1 MPTPA
6 SERRA
11 PLILIVDHHEWSSR
25 SLESVLTPNGYIVM
39 RAFSAQSALQ
49 RVRVQSPDLV
59 FISSTLP
66 NDDGINLCQTLRS
79 EPQFGASLPILFTS
93 SERQT
98 QRERLRELRA
108 GAWAIVSQPF
118 DVTELLLKLEVYV
131 RAKLEIDAARRRALV
146 DEQTG
151 LYNAQGL
158 ERRATEIQ
166 SQARRAQ
173 QALACVVLAFTG
185 EEEAG
190 DDEAD
195 ASTAVRIAQTLKRVG
210 RGSDAIGRLGRR
222 EFAVVAPS
230 TNAEGAAKLAH
241 RLAAAIRSTAAEEAG
256 PPIRLR
262 AGFDAVPNAREATMA
277 VSDLLVHATV
287 ALHGARSNGDPDD
300 WIQQFRS

>member
-1 MPTPA
+1 MPTPG
-6 SERRA
+6 SETRA
-11 PLILIVDHHEWSSR
+11 PLILIVDRHEWSSR

-93 SERQT
+93 PERPTLQ
-98 QRERLRELRA
+98 ERRSALRA
-108 GAWAIVSQPF
+108 GAWEIVSHPF
-118 DVTELLLKLEVYV
+118 DVAELLLKLEVYV
-131 RAKLEIDAARRRALV
+131 RARLEIDAARGRALV

-173 QALACVVLAFTG
+173 QALACVVLGFSG

-190 DDEAD
+190 DDKAD
-195 ASTAVRIAQTLKRVG
+195 AAAAVRIAKTLKRVG
-210 RGSDAIGRLGRR
+210 RGSDAIGRLGQR

-256 PPIRLR
+256 PSIRLR
-262 AGFDAVPNAREATMA
+262 AGYDAVPNAREATMA

-300 WIQQFRS
+300 WIQQFQS

>member
-1 MPTPA
+1 MPTPG
-6 SERRA
+6 SETRA
-11 PLILIVDHHEWSSR
+11 PLILIVDRHEWSSR

-93 SERQT
+93 PERPTLQ
-98 QRERLRELRA
+98 ERRSALRA
-108 GAWAIVSQPF
+108 GAWEIVSHPF
-118 DVTELLLKLEVYV
+118 DVAELLLKLEVYV
-131 RAKLEIDAARRRALV
+131 RARLEIDAARGRALV

-173 QALACVVLAFTG
+173 QALACVVLGFSG

-190 DDEAD
+190 DDKAD
-195 ASTAVRIAQTLKRVG
+195 AAAAVRIAKTLKRVG
-210 RGSDAIGRLGRR
+210 RGSDAIGRLGQR

-241 RLAAAIRSTAAEEAG
+241 RLATAIRSTAAEETG
-256 PPIRLR
+256 PSIRLR
-262 AGFDAVPNAREATMA
+262 AGYDAVPNAREATMA

-300 WIQQFRS
+300 WIQQFQS

>member
-6 SERRA
+6 GETRT

-25 SLESVLTPNGYIVM
+25 SLESALTPSGYLVM
-39 RAFSAQSALQ
+39 RAFSAQSALE
-49 RVRVQSPDLV
+49 RVQLQSPDLV
-59 FISSTLP
+59 FISSALP
-66 NDDGINLCQTLRS
+66 NDDGINLCQTLRNK
-79 EPQFGASLPILFTS
+79 PQFGASLPILFTS

-98 QRERLRELRA
+98 QRERLKTLRA
-108 GAWAIVSQPF
+108 GAWEIVSHPF

-131 RAKLEIDAARRRALV
+131 RAKLEIDAARHRALV

-185 EEEAG
+185 EEEAS

-210 RGSDAIGRLGRR
+210 RGSDAIGRLGQR

-241 RLAAAIRSTAAEEAG
+241 RLATAIRSTAAEEGG
-256 PPIRLR
+256 PSIRLR
-262 AGFDAVPNAREATMA
+262 AGYDAVPNAREATIA
-277 VSDLLVHATV
+277 ASDLLVHATV
-287 ALHGARSNGDPDD
+287 ALRDAQSNGDPD
-300 WIQQFRS
+300 WIQQFQY

>member
-1 MPTPA
+1 MPTPG
-6 SERRA
+6 SETRA
-11 PLILIVDHHEWSSR
+11 PLILIVDRHEWSSR

-39 RAFSAQSALQ
+39 RAFSAQSALE
-49 RVRVQSPDLV
+49 RVQVQSPDLV
-59 FISSTLP
+59 FISSALP

-93 SERQT
+93 PERPTLQ
-98 QRERLRELRA
+98 ERRSALRA
-108 GAWAIVSQPF
+108 GAWEIVSHPF
-118 DVTELLLKLEVYV
+118 DVAELLLKLEVYV
-131 RAKLEIDAARRRALV
+131 RARLEIDAARGRALV

-173 QALACVVLAFTG
+173 QALACVVLGFSG

-190 DDEAD
+190 DDKAD
-195 ASTAVRIAQTLKRVG
+195 AAAAVRIAKTLKRVG
-210 RGSDAIGRLGRR
+210 RGSDAIGRLGQR

-241 RLAAAIRSTAAEEAG
+241 RLATAIRSTAAEEAG
-256 PPIRLR
+256 PSIRLR
-262 AGFDAVPNAREATMA
+262 AGYDAVPNAREATMA

-300 WIQQFRS
+300 WIQQFQS

>member
-6 SERRA
+6 GETRT

-25 SLESVLTPNGYIVM
+25 SLESVLTPSGYIVM
-39 RAFSAQSALQ
+39 RAFSAQSAFQ

-66 NDDGINLCQTLRS
+66 NDDGINFCQTLRS

-93 SERQT
+93 PERLT
-98 QRERLRELRA
+98 QQERLRALRA
-108 GAWAIVSQPF
+108 GAWEIISHPF

-131 RAKLEIDAARRRALV
+131 RAKLEIDSARHRALV

-190 DDEAD
+190 ADEAD
-195 ASTAVRIAQTLKRVG
+195 ASAAVRIAQTLKRVG
-210 RGSDAIGRLGRR
+210 RGSDAIGRLGQR

-230 TNAEGAAKLAH
+230 TNADGAAKMAH
-241 RLAAAIRSTAAEEAG
+241 RLAAAIRSTAAEEAA
-256 PPIRLR
+256 PSIRLR
-262 AGFDAVPNAREATMA
+262 AGYDAVPNAREATIA
-277 VSDLLVHATV
+277 ASDLLVHATV
-287 ALHGARSNGDPDD
+287 ALRDAQSNGDPD
-300 WIQQFRS
+300 WIQQFQY

>member
-1 MPTPA
+1 MPTPG
-6 SERRA
+6 SETRA
-11 PLILIVDHHEWSSR
+11 PQILIVDRHEWSSR

-39 RAFSAQSALQ
+39 RAFSAQSAFQ

-93 SERQT
+93 PERPTLQ
-98 QRERLRELRA
+98 ERRSALRA
-108 GAWAIVSQPF
+108 GAWEIVSHPF
-118 DVTELLLKLEVYV
+118 DVAELLLKLEVYV
-131 RAKLEIDAARRRALV
+131 RARLEIDAARGRALV

-173 QALACVVLAFTG
+173 QALACVVLSFAG

-195 ASTAVRIAQTLKRVG
+195 AAAAVRIAQTLKRVG
-210 RGSDAIGRLGRR
+210 RGSDAIGRLGQR

-241 RLAAAIRSTAAEEAG
+241 RLATAIRSTAAEEAG
-256 PPIRLR
+256 PSIRLR
-262 AGFDAVPNAREATMA
+262 AGYDAVPNAREATIA
-277 VSDLLVHATV
+277 ASDLLVHATV
-287 ALHGARSNGDPDD
+287 ALRDAQSNGDPD
-300 WIQQFRS
+300 WIQQFQY